1 MLKSY
6 RSAKILFLVISL
18 SLSLATLVLLFL
30 YSYPYKIVVDEK
42 QVLSDTRFNIYID
55 ADNDGISERI
65 TPYTHQ
71 LTDLTYITLNSA
83 ELKNDIGAYHL
94 RRKISKTAQLFFDDF
109 NGDKI
114 NDLII
119 YTINLDTLF
128 VSILDIKK
136 EYEYVDELPLIIRE
150 PLFNKHWD
158 LDRVRGNLY
167 DFDNDGM
174 FELLTYI
181 QTAHSVPMRGFI
193 IYDFEEN
200 KITNQF
206 ITAQAVTNYY
216 ISDLNNDSKPEIL
229 YTTIAPGNFDKNL
242 RHNDWETNYMMLDS
256 ELNII
261 YKSDVLSVYP
271 SSSDISILDIEDEPR
286 IFISSAQQIGNAQI
300 LVLDRNLEVLQKVVF
315 PSEVNSVGV
324 YTLKERN
331 EEKLLAVLYGNDK
344 RVLRIYDK
352 NLQILNEKE
361 FDGNLVISTK
371 SFFLNDD
378 NGCYFLGTLDDNL
391 FIMNSDLDLIAMDEI
406 TALIINDYYYLSI
419 GYLNNT
425 VHFLTRKNNIQTY
438 SHLEQSFINS
448 YLIPISILSFPVF
461 YFLLLFFNSI
471 VHYIKKY
478 SDSLKYLINQENNN
492 VILIDHE
499 GKLKGYNPQII
510 SRLSFDNN
518 ETDDS
523 ILTKIPKNTVLYR
536 LAYDAVHN
544 RINKTISAPIYRELE
559 ITEGVITVTPL
570 KSVLGYSY
578 AYLIRFEDRTK
589 VIQHERNLIWASTAQ
604 KIAHDIKTPLSIIQ
618 LNLSSLKARIEQ
630 ELMLKEV
637 KGDYFSDIEM
647 IQDEIKRITKLT
659 KDFLKFSNLEK
670 PNFQAVELK
679 EVIEGTKN
687 NFSSYFGNGISIEVD
702 IGKNAE
708 YILADTNQIE
718 QLLQIFIE
726 NAIDALNG
734 NGTIKI
740 KTEFIINY
748 SNLPNELISICISD
762 NGCGMEE
769 EKAARIFEPYF
780 TTKIE
785 GTGLGLAIANKIVSD
800 NKGKIEVESVPGKGT
815 IFKIIFPKF
824 TF

>member
-6 RSAKILFLVISL
+6 RNAKVLFLIISL
-18 SLSLATLVLLFL
+18 SLSLTTLVLLLL
-30 YSYPYKIVVDEK
+30 YSYPYKIVVNEK

-55 ADNDGISERI
+55 ADDDGISERI
-65 TPYTHQ
+65 TPYIHT
-71 LTDLTYITLNSA
+71 LTDLTYISLNSA

-94 RRKISKTAQLFFDDF
+94 KRKISKTAQLFFADY
-109 NGDKI
+109 NGDNI
-114 NDLII
+114 SDLII
-119 YTINLDTLF
+119 YTINMDTLF

-136 EYEYVDELPLIIRE
+136 EYEYVDELPLIVRE
-150 PLFNKHWD
+150 PLFNKQWD

-167 DFDNDGM
+167 DFDNDNKL
-174 FELLTYI
+174 ELLTYI
-181 QTAHSVPMRGFI
+181 QTTHSVPLRGFI

-200 KITNQF
+200 KITNQN

-216 ISDLNNDSKPEIL
+216 VNDFNNDSKPEIIF
-229 YTTIAPGNFDKNL
+229 TTTAPGNFDKNL
-242 RHNDWETNYMMLDS
+242 RYNDWETNYMMLDS

-271 SSSDISILDIEDEPR
+271 SSSGITILDIEEDPR
-286 IFISSAQQIGNAQI
+286 IFVSSAQRIGNAQI
-300 LVLDRNLEVLQKVVF
+300 LVLNNNLEVLQKVVF
-315 PSEVNSVGV
+315 PNEVNSVGV
-324 YTLKERN
+324 YTLKERK
-331 EEKLLAVLYGNDK
+331 EEKLLAVLNNNDK
-344 RVLRIYDK
+344 RVLRVYDK

-371 SFFLNDD
+371 SFFLKNDSTQ
-378 NGCYFLGTLDDNL
+378 YFIGGIDDNL
-391 FIMNSDLDLIAMDEI
+391 FIMNTELEFLAIDEVP
-406 TALIINDYYYLSI
+406 AELINDDYYLSI
-419 GYLNNT
+419 GYANNT

-438 SHLEQSFINS
+438 SHLERSFIHS
-448 YLIPISILSFPVF
+448 YIIPISILSFPVF

-471 VHYIKKY
+471 LHYVKKY

-499 GKLKGYNPQII
+499 GKLKEYNPQII
-510 SRLSFDNN
+510 SRLSPGNN

-544 RINKTISAPIYRELE
+544 RINKPVSEPIYNELG
-559 ITEGVITVTPL
+559 ISEGELTITPL
-570 KSVLGYSY
+570 KSVLGYVY

-589 VIQHERNLIWASTAQ
+589 VIQQERNLIWASTAQ

-630 ELMLKEV
+630 EFILK
-637 KGDYFSDIEM
+637 KRDYFSDIEM
-647 IQDEIKRITKLT
+647 IQDEIKRITRLT

-679 EVIEGTKN
+679 EIIESTKN
-687 NFSSYFGNGISIEVD
+687 NFSSYFGNGISIEID

-708 YILADTNQIE
+708 YILADPNQIE

-740 KTEFIINY
+740 KTELITKNK
-748 SNLPNELISICISD
+748 STNEVICICISD
-762 NGCGMEE
+762 NGSGIEE
-769 EKAARIFEPYF
+769 EKVARIFEPYF

-785 GTGLGLAIANKIVSD
+785 GTGLGLAIANKIAID
-800 NKGKIEVESVPGKGT
+800 NKGRVEVESEKGKGT
-815 IFKIIFPKF
+815 IFKVFFPKF
-824 TF
+824 IF